1 MVVATGAATATKFL
15 SKPLSIH
22 FHPPLLRFLS
32 VWGRLRASS
41 LNISLRIT
49 SAGFVRIAPHN
60 PAARDFWADW
70 RACSERCD
78 VMRGD
83 ANERNESRNCFCRVR
98 IIALEWSGWTLVV
111 QVSDYAHFEIARSF
125 SRCNFF
131 FSPPLLKTPPF
142 SSFIAFCI
150 SPI

>member
-1 MVVATGAATATKFL
+1 MESEWKKNRRNHECFFCSPSLTLTPHSLFVSFRVTLLASSLLSSWKKSLKRSVRKMVVATGAATATKFL

-70 RACSERCD
+70 RACSER
-78 VMRGD
+78 
-83 ANERNESRNCFCRVR
+83 
-98 IIALEWSGWTLVV
+98 
-111 QVSDYAHFEIARSF
+111 
-125 SRCNFF
+125 
-131 FSPPLLKTPPF
+131 
-142 SSFIAFCI
+142 
-150 SPI
+150 